1 VYDWDRVDS
10 NGKPRELHTDQ
21 AADVLRY
28 EAQTVPDER
37 HIVFDTAEV
46 VQEHLIQCAYFTID
60 KWELSAPH
68 AVPLGKK
75 GSQTCSYVPREKA
88 FSHTT
93 EVTHCPYH
101 KVTRCSYR
109 PIWTFTKSNHTVRSR
124 YSGPITNDVFGIKYR
139 INGRVGDGNVDVD
152 AGYSMTEVPRNGP
165 LTRVAS
171 VLLRHVGLAVFG
183 CKQFAQHESNSPDD
197 RGLVTQFSR
206 HDRRRPGGSV
216 QGSRCHCIF

>member
-1 VYDWDRVDS
+1 
-10 NGKPRELHTDQ
+10 
-21 AADVLRY
+21 
-28 EAQTVPDER
+28 PD
-37 HIVFDTAEV
+37 
-46 VQEHLIQCAYFTID
+46 L
-60 KWELSAPH
+60 
-68 AVPLGKK
+68 
-75 GSQTCSYVPREKA
+75 SQTCSYVPREKA

-124 YSGPITNDVFGIKYR
+124 YFGLITNVVFGIKYR

-152 AGYSMTEVPRNGP
+152 AGYMTEAQETGLSPE
-165 LTRVAS
+165 LLAFF
-171 VLLRHVGLAVFG
+171 LRHVGLAVFG
-183 CKQFAQHESNSPDD
+183 CKQFAQHESDSPDD